1 MLTYKQ
7 RLELLNDTSD
17 TVWNSI
23 DKPMRRLIFEMN
35 RTGLI
40 TRFCCFGMP
49 YGEDDEPKTHTN
61 DNPYVFFNVTE
72 QGFENWNT
80 AAKILNDEQKYFDN
94 RTLYLGKFANSLTLH
109 ISDCLPSNFYVS
121 EDMISIHKYES
132 YILTIQ
138 NITKVLQSL
147 PGSDIVKIVDGN
159 RRYDNIE
166 MWQIDPKPD
175 FEISTEDFYKKYGK
189 LEFGK
194 PMHHEETCNCIS
206 VNNFENITNG
216 IIERKIDEKV

>member
-49 YGEDDEPKTHTN
+49 YGEDDEPKTHA
-61 DNPYVFFNVTE
+61 DSNPYVFFNLTQ
-72 QGFENWNT
+72 QGLENWNIIT
-80 AAKILNDEQKYFDN
+80 KNLEHQFEKELLKIK
-94 RTLYLGKFANSLTLH
+94 KFVNSFSLH
-109 ISDCLPSNFYVS
+109 FCDSLPSNFYIS
-121 EDMISIHKYES
+121 EDMISIHKYEQ

-138 NITKVLQSL
+138 WLIYNLQQL

-159 RRYDNIE
+159 SNYREIE

-189 LEFGK
+189 LGEYSLASY
-194 PMHHEETCNCIS
+194 EELIGCIS
-206 VNNFENITNG
+206 LDALILNTNTG
-216 IIERKIDEKV
+216 TIERKIDEKV